1 MKNIALVMGL
11 SDYYDHRV
19 ARGIVRYAK
28 EKGDWK
34 LYGQG
39 WMFSPLRQLQDWHG
53 EGLIIRREYAGSL
66 DPLAGFRGAVV
77 DIANAYSSPEVQS
90 VCNDDYM
97 TGDAA
102 ARFFLDKGFSSFAFC
117 GAEGTRW
124 SELRFKGFSDR
135 IGSRNI
141 PVFNRPLSWWLE
153 EPYSI
158 DLALFLAALPK
169 PVGLLACNDKT
180 ALRVSAVCQAED
192 IGVPDR
198 VSILG
203 VDNEDIPCELSDPP
217 LSSVLLQLERI
228 GYLAAERLDIMM
240 TGDEGAGEPVL
251 IPPAHIIERNSTALQ
266 GIEDELIARAYRI
279 LQSDRGHQNDVNSL
293 ASALSVSRRTLE
305 YHFRRETG
313 KSVHDAII
321 DQRIR
326 MATSLLHGTD
336 RKLED
341 IAGEAG
347 FGSLQAFFRHFREHE
362 GTTPNRYRKRLK
374 EIYGS
379 DY

>member
-1 MKNIALVMGL
+1 MGL

-34 LYGQG
+34 LFGQG
-39 WMFSPLRQLQDWHG
+39 WMFSPLKQLKDWKG
-53 EGLIIRREYAGSL
+53 DGLIIRREYAESL
-66 DPLAGFRGAVV
+66 EPLAGFSGSIV
-77 DIANAYSSPEVQS
+77 DIANAYSSPDVQS
-90 VCNDDYM
+90 VCNDDYL
-97 TGDAA
+97 TGERA
-102 ARFFLDKGFSSFAFC
+102 ARFFLEKGFSSFAFC
-117 GAEGTRW
+117 GAAGTKW
-124 SELRFKGFSDR
+124 SELRYKGFCDR
-135 IGSRNI
+135 IGVEGI

-158 DLALFLAALPK
+158 ELALFLASLPK
-169 PVGLLACNDKT
+169 PAGVLACNDKT

-192 IGVPDR
+192 IRVPDR
-198 VSILG
+198 ISILG

-228 GYLAAERLDIMM
+228 GYSAAEKLDRMM
-240 TGDEGAGEPVL
+240 EGNETAGEPVL
-251 IPPAHIIERNSTALQ
+251 IPPAHIIERNSTALL
-266 GIEDELIARAYRI
+266 GIEDELISRAYRI

-293 ASALSVSRRTLE
+293 ASTLSVSRRTLE

-313 KSVHDAII
+313 KSVHEAII

-326 MATSLLHGTD
+326 IATGLLHGSD

-347 FGSLQAFFRHFREHE
+347 FGSLQAFFRHFREHS
-362 GTTPNRYRKRLK
+362 GTTPNRFRKQLK

-379 DY
+379 DYL